1 MVTRCPVALWLRAS
15 VDVESWSRAA
25 LERGVAFQT
34 ARDFRFD
41 SRPQRYYARLG
52 YACLQADELRE
63 AVRRLRCA
71 MDGLR
76 PRDSGAAS
84 RPQDRPS

>member
-1 MVTRCPVALWLRAS
+1 MVTRCPGALWLRAS

-34 ARDFRFD
+34 ARAFRFD
-41 SRPQRYYARLG
+41 SRPQPYARLG
-52 YACLQADELRE
+52 YACLDADELRE

-71 MDGLR
+71 MDALQ
-76 PRDSGAAS
+76 PRDSSALPAAIRAS
-84 RPQDRPS
+84 